1 MTSTMTTNR
10 SFVLGVA
17 ALLLVAAPVSAAGQ
31 QVWRATYPLTAGGD
45 LALESVHGGIW
56 IEGWDRAEVE
66 VTAFKRTAGN
76 PSDLEKVEVKVDSG
90 ADWLTL
96 RTVYRG
102 QTDQPVRVDFR
113 LRVPRQVQITRIGTV
128 QGDIYLRA
136 LEGPVRAQTLSGNIT
151 GVDLAGETVFHAT
164 NGNVSAS
171 FRALP
176 EADEAVVLDTLNGN
190 VTVVLPPGSNADLLL
205 KTVAGQTETP
215 FAWKTS
221 LSSGGQR
228 ARVRAG
234 RGGVEIRLS
243 TVRGDVRVLEKPTEM

>member
-1 MTSTMTTNR
+1 MTTNR
-10 SFVLGVA
+10 SFVLGFV
-17 ALLLVAAPVSAAGQ
+17 ALLLAVAPASATVSAPGQ
-31 QVWRATYPLTAGGD
+31 QVWSATYPLTLNGE
-45 LALESVHGGIW
+45 LILENVHGSIW
-56 IEGWDRAEVE
+56 LEAWDKSEVE

-113 LRVPRQVQITRIGTV
+113 LRVPRQVQITRISTV
-128 QGDIYLRA
+128 QGDIYLRG

-151 GVDLAGETVFHAT
+151 GVELAGETVFHAT
-164 NGNVSAS
+164 NGNVAAS

-205 KTVAGQTETP
+205 KTVAGETDTP
-215 FAWKTS
+215 YAWKAS